1 MPISQA
7 GDLTSGNI
15 PRNML
20 RFSLPILL
28 GNLIQNGYSVVNTI
42 WIGQLVGENG
52 VGVTAVVNSVVML
65 LITIA
70 VGITSA
76 AGLII
81 SRLTGAGDPVPLNK
95 SVRQT
100 LTITLLVGLFLT
112 FASIMMSDWLLVV
125 LKTPE
130 EILSL
135 ASGFLKLSLS
145 GFFMLFLSVVVM
157 TIMRGTGDSV
167 TPMFFTLFAVILNA
181 ILDPL
186 LMMGISFFPELGLMG
201 AAWAS
206 LLSQGA
212 ACAGSLLYLR
222 KKQPGFWPGIR
233 DFWPDSKLVLE
244 LAKIGIP
251 FTMQHAIVALGG
263 MFITAD
269 VNRFGVHATNA
280 FGATGRL
287 ETLIIMPA
295 QSFGVAISMMVSQ
308 NIGAKAYHR
317 IRALTGWGIF
327 FTVAM
332 TIVLSLLAIVFA
344 TPILTAFGLLPL
356 SAEAA
361 IAVRYI
367 WIVATCYP
375 VMALFFALSGTIN
388 GTGNTFYSM
397 LVAAISLW
405 GIRIPLTGVLS
416 QSLQTDGIWIAT
428 SIGFFSSAILGVYF
442 YWLKCI
448 RPYKNLKPQLNFDVS
463 NP

>member
-1 MPISQA
+1 MPIIQA

-15 PRNML
+15 PRSML

-52 VGVTAVVNSVVML
+52 IGVTAVVNSVIML

-100 LTITLLVGLFLT
+100 LSITLLVGLFLT
-112 FASIMMSDWLLVV
+112 FTSIILGDWLLRA

-130 EILSL
+130 EIFSL

-145 GFFMLFLSVVVM
+145 GFFMLFLSVMVM

-167 TPMFFTLFAVILNA
+167 TPMLFTLFAVILNA

-186 LMMGISFFPELGLMG
+186 LMMGISVFPELGLMG

-212 ACAGSLLYLR
+212 ACAGSLLFMR
-222 KKQPGFWPGIR
+222 KRQPGFWPGIR
-233 DFWPDSKLVLE
+233 DFWPESKMVLE
-244 LAKIGIP
+244 LSKVGIP
-251 FTMQHAIVALGG
+251 FTLQHAIVALGG

-269 VNRFGVHATNA
+269 VNLFGVHATNA

-308 NIGAKAYHR
+308 NIGAKTYHR
-317 IRALTGWGIF
+317 LRALTGWGIF
-327 FTVAM
+327 YTVAM
-332 TIVLSLLAIVFA
+332 TIVLSLIAIVNA
-344 TPILTAFGLLPL
+344 EPILTAFGLQPL
-356 SAEAA
+356 SVEATIA
-361 IAVRYI
+361 IRYI

-375 VMALFFALSGTIN
+375 LIALFFALSGTIN

-397 LVAAISLW
+397 LIAAISLW

-416 QSLQTDGIWIAT
+416 HSLNTDGIWIAT
-428 SIGFFSSAILGVYF
+428 SISFLSSAILGVIF
-442 YWLKCI
+442 YWLKCV
-448 RPYKNLKPQLNFDVS
+448 RPYKNLAHLPTFDLS
-463 NP
+463 H